1 MPEDDDEARARRQR
15 RQFFVRASIFA
26 SLAAVAEVSAALPPG
41 PSNLAYYWVSL
52 AVFGACVL
60 SVLLPWHRFPRW
72 AILVPVLVY
81 LVSVCFLII
90 SGGTNPTVQSTAGG
104 LVVLVLLPVLA
115 VSLYY
120 PGWYAVVV
128 IAASMVTLTVVGV
141 AVHSSEANNFRRLI
155 LWTAVSVVVSV
166 TIHRLRGTL
175 EGQVRDSAELA
186 RLGRLMN
193 GATQSLTSLRDPKEV
208 ITEGTLVMAELA
220 GPGFDRVSYLRVRDD
235 VVVQEA
241 LADEQRSAPA
251 SRLLKDD
258 PYVSEVLATKKP
270 LVAKLDRAAMGP
282 TLRAIVDEVGLTH
295 AVFVPIAP
303 TGQLHGIIAI
313 ESRGLPFPDE
323 VVARCRALGNVV
335 ELALANALA
344 HHALEIQANSDPLTG
359 VANRRGLA
367 LFLEGDRSLE
377 AMGILVMDIDNL
389 KAINDAQGHDVGDKI
404 LVGVARAVSGVLR
417 GGDLLA
423 RTGGDE
429 FVAVVAGA
437 DDADARR
444 VVGRIEDAVAR
455 INAQGVRASVSIG
468 HACCG
473 KNGDVD
479 RTRRLADEAMYEA
492 KRVNRRRHGRH
503 PQPPG
508 ERDLVIRGN

>member
-1 MPEDDDEARARRQR
+1 MPEHDDEARARQRR
-15 RQFFVRASIFA
+15 RQFFVRAFIFA
-26 SLAAVAEVSAALPPG
+26 SLAAVAQASAALPPG
-41 PSNLAYYWVSL
+41 PNNPAYYWASL

-60 SVLLPWHRFPRW
+60 SILLPWQRFPRW
-72 AILVPVLVY
+72 AILVPTLGY
-81 LVSVCFLII
+81 LVSVCLLII
-90 SGGTNPTVQSTAGG
+90 SGGTNPAVQSTAGG

-115 VSLYY
+115 ISLYY
-120 PGWYAVVV
+120 PGSYAVVV

-141 AVHSSEANNFRRLI
+141 AVHSSEATNLRRLI

-166 TIHRLRGTL
+166 TIHRLRDTL
-175 EGQVRDSAELA
+175 ETQARDSAELA

-193 GATQSLTSLRDPKEV
+193 GATQSLTSLHDPKEV
-208 ITEGTLVMAELA
+208 IGEGTLVMAELA
-220 GPGFDRVSYLRVRDD
+220 GPGFNRVSYLRVRDD

-241 LADEQRSAPA
+241 LADEQGFLPA
-251 SRLLKDD
+251 SCLLKDD

-270 LVAKLDRAAMGP
+270 LVAKLDGAAMGP
-282 TLRAIVDEVGLTH
+282 TLRSIVDEVGTTH

-303 TGQLHGIIAI
+303 TGQLHGIISI
-313 ESRGLPFPDE
+313 ESRGTPFPDE

-335 ELALANALA
+335 ELALANALT
-344 HHALEIQANSDPLTG
+344 HHELEIQANSDPLTG

-367 LFLEGDRSLE
+367 LFLEGDRSLD

-455 INAQGVRASVSIG
+455 INAQGVRGSVSIG

-473 KNGDVD
+473 KNGDVE

-492 KRVNRRRHGRH
+492 KRINRRRHGRH
-503 PQPPG
+503 PQPSG
-508 ERDLVIRGN
+508 GRDLVIRGN

>member
-1 MPEDDDEARARRQR
+1 MPEHDDEARAKQRR

-26 SLAAVAEVSAALPPG
+26 SLAAVAQASVALPPG
-41 PSNLAYYWVSL
+41 PNNLGYYWASL
-52 AVFGACVL
+52 AIFVACVL
-60 SVLLPWHRFPRW
+60 SILLPWQRLPRW
-72 AILVPVLVY
+72 AILVPTLAY
-81 LVSVCFLII
+81 LVSVCLLII
-90 SGGTNPTVQSTAGG
+90 SGGTNPSVQSTAGG
-104 LVVLVLLPVLA
+104 LAVLVLLPVLA
-115 VSLYY
+115 ISLYY
-120 PGWYAVVV
+120 PSSYAVIV
-128 IAASMVTLTVVGV
+128 IAASMLSLTVAGA
-141 AVHSSEANNFRRLI
+141 AVQNTMATNLRRLI

-166 TIHRLRGTL
+166 TIHRLRDTL
-175 EGQVRDSAELA
+175 EGEVRDSAELA

-208 ITEGTLVMAELA
+208 ITEGTLAMSELA
-220 GPGFDRVSYLRVRDD
+220 GPGFNRVSYLRVRDD
-235 VVVQEA
+235 VIEQEA
-241 LADEQRSAPA
+241 LADEQGSMPA
-251 SRLLKDD
+251 SCLLKDD
-258 PYVSEVLATKKP
+258 PYVTQVLQTKKP

-282 TLRAIVDEVGLTH
+282 TLRSIVDEVGVTD
-295 AVFVPIAP
+295 AVFLPIAP
-303 TGQLHGIIAI
+303 TGQLHGIITI
-313 ESRGLPFPDE
+313 ESRGTPFPEE
-323 VVARCRALGNVV
+323 VVVRCRALGNVV

-344 HHALEIQANSDPLTG
+344 HHELEIQANSDPLTG

-367 LFLEGDRSLE
+367 LFLEGDRRLD

-444 VVGRIEDAVAR
+444 VVERIESAVAR

-468 HACCG
+468 YACCG
-473 KNGDVD
+473 KHGDVD
-479 RTRRLADEAMYEA
+479 RTRQLADEAMYEA
-492 KRVNRRRHGRH
+492 KRVNRRRHARH

-508 ERDLVIRGN
+508 ERDLVIRNN